1 MCTLILC
8 SVKAGGMIQSPNSVV
23 SACILQT
30 VGLGVVAHKLQII
43 HAVVYEF
50 SSMGNKFHSESSIV
64 V

>member
-1 MCTLILC
+1 
-8 SVKAGGMIQSPNSVV
+8 MIQSPNSVV